1 MSGNQVKFLNE
12 SVAVSKKDV
21 FALCRKERI
30 PLSIMLEKVKISEF
44 CKSEYPV
51 SKFSLSRQLIYGK
64 AFARKYN
71 ISKERNSMKEIIK
84 KHFRS
89 VLSLVLV
96 AAMVLM
102 FAGCGQNQDEGTTT
116 PSTSQQETVEKV
128 FTFEVTELDG
138 TKKEFKVQYDTEE
151 TVGEALVNEELISG
165 EVGQYGLMVDTVNG
179 QKYDYNADGAYW
191 AFYINGE
198 YAMTGVDTTPIKD
211 GEVYSFVAT
220 KA

>member
-1 MSGNQVKFLNE
+1 
-12 SVAVSKKDV
+12 
-21 FALCRKERI
+21 
-30 PLSIMLEKVKISEF
+30 
-44 CKSEYPV
+44 
-51 SKFSLSRQLIYGK
+51 
-64 AFARKYN
+64 
-71 ISKERNSMKEIIK
+71 MKEIIK
-84 KHFRS
+84 KNFRS

-102 FAGCGQNQDEGTTT
+102 FAGCEQNQGEET
-116 PSTSQQETVEKV
+116 PQNPTNQQEIVEKS

-138 TKKEFKVQYDTEE
+138 TKKEFQVKYDTEQS
-151 TVGEALVNEELISG
+151 VGEALVNEKLISG

-179 QKYDYNADGAYW
+179 QKYDYNEDGAYW
-191 AFYINGE
+191 AFYVNGE

>member
-1 MSGNQVKFLNE
+1 
-12 SVAVSKKDV
+12 
-21 FALCRKERI
+21 
-30 PLSIMLEKVKISEF
+30 
-44 CKSEYPV
+44 
-51 SKFSLSRQLIYGK
+51 
-64 AFARKYN
+64 
-71 ISKERNSMKEIIK
+71 MKEIIK

-102 FAGCGQNQDEGTTT
+102 FAGCGQNQGTET
-116 PSTSQQETVEKV
+116 PEPSQNQQAVVEKV